1 MEKSSQESANYPR
14 RARMNIYLVQELKD
28 YIDEQAR
35 NYGMST
41 SAYMTMIIQNHRMQ
55 TDALAS
61 VVTAKELMNKM
72 EALGL
77 EVNNSKM
84 D

>member
-1 MEKSSQESANYPR
+1 MGNRFGTEPI
-14 RARMNIYLVQELKD
+14 RARLNIYIIQELKD
-28 YIDEQAR
+28 YVDEQAR

-41 SAYMTMIIQNHRMQ
+41 SAYMTMIIQQHRLQ

-61 VVTAKELMNKM
+61 IETAKELMNKM
-72 EALGL
+72 EAMGI
-77 EVNNSKM
+77 ETGKRNRI